1 MVDEVSLGGV
11 VSSGV
16 GELVVVHAVG
26 VEKVGLQPVVDC
38 LVTIVLLAPVED
50 HIYHY
55 CYYYYYYYDP
65 PSPLG
70 VENVKIRENSE
81 NQGTLYKPF

>member
-16 GELVVVHAVG
+16 GELGVVHAVG

-65 PSPLG
+65 LPLH
-70 VENVKIRENSE
+70 
-81 NQGTLYKPF
+81 P